1 MLVSR
6 YYEARMWTNH
16 ERRAAQARAI
26 VDEEGYILPVRL
38 DSTPI
43 PGLLET
49 TAYLSVPPE
58 TPRSLALAI
67 QEKLGRKPAQPE
79 PSHCSREPRISI
91 AHLPATRAELFG
103 RETEL
108 SMLDTALTD
117 ATINI
122 AVVAAWGGAGKSALV
137 NNWLKR
143 TLADA
148 PREIRQVYGWS
159 FYSQGTENDT
169 SAEPFVDSALRWF
182 GDPDPLAGSAWDR
195 GKRLSEYVQRQ
206 PTLLILDGLEPLQY
220 GFGNRQGRLRDDAM
234 VSLVRELAM
243 ANPGLCLISTRV
255 LVPDLDAHRDSVLT
269 IQLDPLTPAAGAEV
283 LRSLGAWGDDIELE
297 TTSTEYGGHGLA
309 LTLLGALLA
318 EAVRGDVRRRNELV
332 HDVTLNEERRQGRH
346 ARRVLRYYE
355 KWLGAGAELAILQ
368 MVGLF
373 DRPAPRSLIA
383 SLVQA
388 RIDKLTSEIPPVGS
402 PAWRRA
408 LSHLRESGLL
418 APESVYDPDTLDAHP
433 LVREYFG
440 DRIQEHDLDVWRKGH
455 KLIFEFLQRATPEHP
470 TDLLMMAPL
479 YSAVAHGC
487 KAGLYRQAF
496 ENVYWKRIL
505 REYNYFSTYEIAA
518 FGSELA
524 ALGAFFTRKWDE
536 LPEELTPYQK
546 GLLLSQVGYCLRA
559 VGSLS
564 EATSPLSESVDILAG
579 LGRWR
584 DAAVPSE
591 NLSRTFLP
599 MGEISRAIDEASRS
613 MALADKS
620 EDLFLRVDKRTVLA
634 DALHKHG
641 DLEDASRY
649 FQEAE
654 QLLGTRLTS
663 FGGARYCDF
672 LLTIGSPKD
681 AIARCSAELENLEP
695 GRKGYLLRGLNSLYI
710 SQARQIL
717 TNEWPVVAAFDMVNN
732 AVDYFRRAGRLDYLP
747 EALIARAGLATRM
760 QDFDLADN
768 DLSEAVLLSNRG
780 EMKINLID
788 AHLGQAAMHL
798 ARQQVMAA
806 QSALAEAGRL
816 TRGTS
821 YGRATAR
828 FDELSAQLGHVT
840 D

>member
-1 MLVSR
+1 M
-6 YYEARMWTNH
+6 
-16 ERRAAQARAI
+16 
-26 VDEEGYILPVRL
+26 
-38 DSTPI
+38 
-43 PGLLET
+43 
-49 TAYLSVPPE
+49 
-58 TPRSLALAI
+58 
-67 QEKLGRKPAQPE
+67 GR
-79 PSHCSREPRISI
+79 I
-91 AHLPATRAELFG
+91 T
-103 RETEL
+103 
-108 SMLDTALTD
+108 
-117 ATINI
+117 
-122 AVVAAWGGAGKSALV
+122 GG
-137 NNWLKR
+137 
-143 TLADA
+143 
-148 PREIRQVYGWS
+148 
-159 FYSQGTENDT
+159 
-169 SAEPFVDSALRWF
+169 
-182 GDPDPLAGSAWDR
+182 
-195 GKRLSEYVQRQ
+195 
-206 PTLLILDGLEPLQY
+206 
-220 GFGNRQGRLRDDAM
+220 
-234 VSLVRELAM
+234 
-243 ANPGLCLISTRV
+243 
-255 LVPDLDAHRDSVLT
+255 
-269 IQLDPLTPAAGAEV
+269 
-283 LRSLGAWGDDIELE
+283 
-297 TTSTEYGGHGLA
+297 
-309 LTLLGALLA
+309 
-318 EAVRGDVRRRNELV
+318 
-332 HDVTLNEERRQGRH
+332 
-346 ARRVLRYYE
+346 
-355 KWLGAGAELAILQ
+355 
-368 MVGLF
+368 
-373 DRPAPRSLIA
+373 
-383 SLVQA
+383 
-388 RIDKLTSEIPPVGS
+388 
-402 PAWRRA
+402 
-408 LSHLRESGLL
+408 
-418 APESVYDPDTLDAHP
+418 
-433 LVREYFG
+433 
-440 DRIQEHDLDVWRKGH
+440 
-455 KLIFEFLQRATPEHP
+455 
-470 TDLLMMAPL
+470 
-479 YSAVAHGC
+479 
-487 KAGLYRQAF
+487 
-496 ENVYWKRIL
+496 
-505 REYNYFSTYEIAA
+505 TY
-518 FGSELA
+518 
-524 ALGAFFTRKWDE
+524 
-536 LPEELTPYQK
+536 PYQK